1 MVPAELR
8 YTKSHEWVR
17 MEEGNTVTVGIT
29 AFAAEQLGDVVFLE
43 LPAVGESVK
52 AETPFGVIESVKAAV
67 DLNCPVSGEVVE
79 ANDDLTG
86 NLELLGKDP
95 YGAAWM
101 IKVKPDSDTDFKNL
115 MSAEEYDKFL
125 EEEEKH

>member
-8 YTKSHEWVR
+8 YTKSHEWVK
-17 MEEGNTVTVGIT
+17 MDDGTATVGIT

-52 AETPFGVIESVKAAV
+52 AETPFGVVESVKAAV
-67 DLNCPVSGEVVE
+67 DLNCPVSGEIIE
-79 ANDDLTG
+79 SNDDLTE

-95 YGAAWM
+95 YGSAWM
-101 IKVKPDSDTDFKNL
+101 IKIKTAGDANLKNL
-115 MSAEEYDKFL
+115 MPAEEYEKFL
-125 EEEEKH
+125 EEEKH

>member
-8 YTKSHEWVR
+8 YTKSHEWAK
-17 MEEGNTVTVGIT
+17 MDGGTVTVGIT

-52 AETPFGVIESVKAAV
+52 AETPFGVVESVKAAV
-67 DLNCPVSGEVVE
+67 DLNCPVGGEIVE
-79 ANDDLTG
+79 SNENLTG

-95 YGAAWM
+95 FGSAWM
-101 IKVKPDSDTDFKNL
+101 IKVKTAGDADFKNL
-115 MSAEEYDKFL
+115 MSAEEYEKFL
-125 EEEEKH
+125 EEEGEH

>member
-8 YTKSHEWVR
+8 YTKSHEWAK
-17 MEEGNTVTVGIT
+17 MDGGTATVGIT

-43 LPAVGESVK
+43 LPAVGESIQ
-52 AETPFGVIESVKAAV
+52 AETPFGVVESVKAAV

-79 ANDDLTG
+79 SNDDLTG

-95 YGAAWM
+95 YGSAWM
-101 IKVKPDSDTDFKNL
+101 IKIKTDSDADFNKL
-115 MSAEEYDKFL
+115 MSADEYEKFL
-125 EEEEKH
+125 EEEGSH

>member
-8 YTKSHEWVR
+8 YTKSHEWAK
-17 MEEGNTVTVGIT
+17 MDGGTVTVGIT

-43 LPAVGESVK
+43 LPAVGESVE

-79 ANDDLTG
+79 VNEELTD
-86 NLELLGKDP
+86 NLELLGKDS

-101 IKVKPDSDTDFKNL
+101 VKVKTDNDADYKNL
-115 MSAEEYDKFL
+115 MSAEEYEKFIK
-125 EEEEKH
+125 EEGSH

>member
-8 YTKSHEWVR
+8 YTKSHEWAK
-17 MEEGNTVTVGIT
+17 MDGDTVTLGIT
-29 AFAAEQLGDVVFLE
+29 AFAAEQLGDIVFLE

-52 AETPFGVIESVKAAV
+52 AETPFGVVESVKAAV

-79 ANDDLTG
+79 SNDDLTE
-86 NLELLGKDP
+86 NLELLGKDS

-101 IKVKPDSDTDFKNL
+101 IKIKTDSESDFKSL
-115 MSAEEYDKFL
+115 MSAEEYEKFL